1 MNLFNK
7 FLIKTANAI
16 YPFKIF
22 GLENI
27 PESNCVIC
35 SNHLSIIDV
44 TYIVKLFNKNT
55 YFVAKKEVMKG
66 KFVRKLLAS
75 FGGIPIDRDNVDIR
89 SLMNF
94 IKLLKNGNNLVIF
107 PEGTRNKT
115 GSTDM
120 LPFKGGSMLFAVKS
134 KKAIL
139 PLVVY
144 KKARLFRKN
153 FLMIGKPFEL
163 SDFYDKQ
170 MTEDVISVLEKQVR
184 DRMVEL
190 QKELF
195 DRVDSLKK
203 KKGKKK

>member
-1 MNLFNK
+1 
-7 FLIKTANAI
+7 
-16 YPFKIF
+16 
-22 GLENI
+22 
-27 PESNCVIC
+27 
-35 SNHLSIIDV
+35 
-44 TYIVKLFNKNT
+44 
-55 YFVAKKEVMKG
+55 MKG
-66 KFVRKLLAS
+66 KFVGKLLAS

-153 FLMIGKPFEL
+153 YLMIGKPFEL